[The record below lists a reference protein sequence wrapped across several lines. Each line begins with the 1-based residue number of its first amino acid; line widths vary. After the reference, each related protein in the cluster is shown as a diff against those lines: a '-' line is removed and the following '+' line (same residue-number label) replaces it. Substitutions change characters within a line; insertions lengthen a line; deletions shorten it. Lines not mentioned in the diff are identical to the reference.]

1 MKKILPFIIATV
13 LLIGSSAFVIAQ
25 NHRHNHNDQNMADSL
40 VSEAIENSTVS
51 DGNNN
56 NEEVLSDAIE
66 DFNKDF
72 SYNHNDS
79 NTDFDDEG
87 IAKLAIVMVF
97 GTLIVLFMAP
107 VLIVAI
113 ILYYI
118 YKRKQS
124 KDRITMAAI
133 DKGVEIPSEKPAP
146 INNAQ
151 GTYNTAEKEYVQ
163 PVKKEKPLMERG
175 IMKVAIGIGLCCMA
189 KIIHID
195 IIGAAAIFIAIYGI
209 GQIIIAYIY
218 RNKEQ

>member
-13 LLIGSSAFVIAQ
+13 LLIGSSALVIAQ
-25 NHRHNHNDQNMADSL
+25 NHRHNHDDQNATDSL
-40 VSEAIENSTVS
+40 VSEAMANSITSEIETDVNDAVNYQNTNRNF
-51 DGNNN
+51 DNNFA
-56 NEEVLSDAIE
+56 DP
-66 DFNKDF
+66 
-72 SYNHNDS
+72 
-79 NTDFDDEG
+79 DEG

-133 DKGVEIPSEKPAP
+133 DKGVEIPSDKPAP
-146 INNAQ
+146 ISNVQ
-151 GTYNTAEKEYVQ
+151 GTYNTAEKEKNQ
-163 PVKKEKPLMERG
+163 TAKKEKPLMERG

-218 RNKEQ
+218 RDKEQ